1 MSPVRRGECR
11 MACVTRHSENAS
23 WSPGAFVAPSP
34 RASAR
39 PRRWLLRDGMRQ
51 KGRNVVPEMRPWE
64 TSAPRTPFLSP
75 SPRPAGAS
83 SRRQPGD
90 LHACGRMPWMSD
102 QEGLRLFVLGC
113 FICAGHFPEVTQSL
127 PPGARWGR
135 AGRAPV
141 PGRMLSFVGKA
152 STGPAWDCL
161 FTFETQILKKQKTKT
176 SRN

>member
-1 MSPVRRGECR
+1 MCR
-11 MACVTRHSENAS
+11 TACVTRHSENAS

-39 PRRWLLRDGMRQ
+39 PRRWLLRDGKRQ

-83 SRRQPGD
+83 SWRQPGD
-90 LHACGRMPWMSD
+90 LRACGRMPWMSD